1 LRWESDR
8 EFNQMQA
15 LECRRTRYFFIVVL
29 LFGLTGSAWAEVC
42 KGSKV
47 PRATLAEYDGK
58 VTLSATEREA
68 AIQTHLPWGA
78 PACPTLLPH
87 QAYIVCYSPEA
98 RVALWAA
105 YGLRAEDLVSAER
118 KDAFRTDPRLSEEEN
133 ASCADYAGSGYDR
146 GHIVPRDDM
155 NRTPATQAY
164 TFYLTNMAPQT
175 PSLNRGLWR
184 WLEERVRDYAR
195 KYGEI
200 YVMTG
205 SVIEDP
211 GRTLPS
217 GRVRIP
223 SRFYK
228 VLLRTKPDGSRDAL
242 GIVLP
247 NLLRGLPVPPGTMGV
262 QGERV
267 SAKDADAFLAGHT
280 VSIREVEQLT
290 GLDLL
295 PKLDAEA
302 LKRAV
307 ASELWPRN

>member
-1 LRWESDR
+1 MARLRGG
-8 EFNQMQA
+8 QPLVILA
-15 LECRRTRYFFIVVL
+15 LLSILAGT
-29 LFGLTGSAWAEVC
+29 AWAEIC
-42 KGSKV
+42 KGNKV
-47 PRATLAEYDGK
+47 LRAKLAEYDAK
-58 VTLSATEREA
+58 VTLSATERDA
-68 AIQTHLPWGA
+68 ALQTHLPWGT

-105 YGLRAEDLVSAER
+105 YRLRAGDLVSAER
-118 KDAFRTDPRLSEEEN
+118 KDAFRTDPRLSAEEN
-133 ASCADYAGSGYDR
+133 ASCADYADSGYDR

-155 NRTPATQAY
+155 NRTPAIQAY

-175 PSLNRGLWR
+175 PALNRGIWR
-184 WLEERVRDYAR
+184 WLEELVRDHAR
-195 KYGEI
+195 KYDEI

-205 SVIEDP
+205 SVHEDP
-211 GRTLPS
+211 ARAVPS

-223 SRFYK
+223 TRFYK
-228 VLLRTKPDGSRDAL
+228 VLIRTKSDGALDAL

-247 NLLRGLPVPPGTMGV
+247 NLMRGLPVPPGTMGL

-307 ASELWPRN
+307 ASQLWPRN

>member
-1 LRWESDR
+1 MCGLRR
-8 EFNQMQA
+8 IRH
-15 LECRRTRYFFIVVL
+15 LFITVL
-29 LFGLTGSAWAEVC
+29 LLAFAGSAWAEVC

-47 PRATLAEYDGK
+47 PRAKLAEYDAQAS
-58 VTLSATEREA
+58 LSATEREA
-68 AIQTHLPWGA
+68 ALQTHLPWGA

-105 YGLRAEDLVSAER
+105 YRLRAEDVVSAER
-118 KDAFRTDPRLSEEEN
+118 KDAFRTDPRLSVEEN
-133 ASCADYAGSGYDR
+133 PSCADYAGSGYDR

-175 PSLNRGLWR
+175 PALNRGIWR
-184 WLEERVRDYAR
+184 WLEEIVRDYAR
-195 KYGEI
+195 KYDGI

-205 SVIEDP
+205 SVLGDH
-211 GRTLPS
+211 GRTVPS

-223 SRFYK
+223 TRFYK
-228 VLLRTKPDGSRDAL
+228 LLLRTKSDGSRDAL

-262 QGERV
+262 QGERI
-267 SAKDADAFLAGHT
+267 SGKDADAFLAGHT
-280 VSIREVEQLT
+280 MSIREVEGLT

>member
-1 LRWESDR
+1 
-8 EFNQMQA
+8 M
-15 LECRRTRYFFIVVL
+15 CRRRADRFVIVLAL
-29 LFGLTGSAWAEVC
+29 LLVSAGTAWAEVC

-47 PRATLAEYDGK
+47 PRAKLAEYDAQA
-58 VTLSATEREA
+58 TLSATEREA
-68 AIQTHLPWGA
+68 AIQTHLPWGT
-78 PACPTLLPH
+78 PVCPTLLPH
-87 QAYIVCYSPEA
+87 HAYIVCYSPEA

-105 YGLRAEDLVSAER
+105 YRLRAEELVSAER
-118 KDAFRTDPRLSEEEN
+118 KDAFRTDPRLSPEEN

-155 NRTPATQAY
+155 NRTAETQAY

-175 PSLNRGLWR
+175 PSLNRGIWR
-184 WLEERVRDYAR
+184 WLEELVREYTR
-195 KYGEI
+195 KYGEV

-205 SVIEDP
+205 SVLEDSA
-211 GRTLPS
+211 RLVPS

-223 SRFYK
+223 TRFYK
-228 VLLRTKPDGSRDAL
+228 VLLCTKPEGSRDAL

-247 NLLRGLPVPPGTMGV
+247 NLLHGLPVPPGTMGV

-267 SAKDADAFLAGHT
+267 SGQDADAFLAGHT
-280 VSIREVEQLT
+280 VSIREVERLT
-290 GLDLL
+290 GLNLL

-302 LKRAV
+302 LRRTV